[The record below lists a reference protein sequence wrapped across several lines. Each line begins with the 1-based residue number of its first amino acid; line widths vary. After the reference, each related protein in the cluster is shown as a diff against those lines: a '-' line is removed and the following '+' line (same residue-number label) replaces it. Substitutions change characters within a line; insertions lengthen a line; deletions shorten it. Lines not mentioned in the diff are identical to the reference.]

1 MSSVAEFFGWKS
13 AVDTGD
19 LPDIFP
25 MPIAQADFVQ
35 KDVVTLYAKILTDT
49 LERTSGLNDD
59 QVAMCW
65 DNCVKSNAS
74 KGLISLL
81 ADAMSKRSEL
91 FIVYEAGLKLVRV
104 ADQGEREQI
113 EKDYLERGE
122 SKAGV
127 FISFKAFDKT
137 DMIKL
142 YLGLEFCN
150 VASLHKSMNI
160 SKAVQLKFFELRK
173 SVALTDSDGPKAQA
187 LRMATALGAGKDIML
202 DSEDLVETS
211 KPDLTA
217 AEAGIQLVARKLG
230 FYLNLPA
237 AYITS
242 EQTGGLNATGEA
254 DQVATERGLKGFYL
268 SILKPTLE
276 AVFDVKT
283 AYKSQNFRMIMASM
297 EVLKT
302 FSVTDDT
309 VVSADNK
316 RKIFNRMVDLP
327 EDEKA
332 DPPPKIVALPA
343 PPPGAKPPVPPPGNA

>member
-13 AVDTGD
+13 SVDTGE

-25 MPIAQADFVQ
+25 MPISQADFVQ

-49 LERTSGLNDD
+49 LARVSGLSDD

-81 ADAMSKRSEL
+81 ADAMAKKADL

-104 ADQGEREQI
+104 ATQEERSQI
-113 EKDYLERGE
+113 EKDYEARGE
-122 SKAGV
+122 SSAGV
-127 FISFKAFDKT
+127 FISFKSFDKT

-150 VASLHKSMNI
+150 VASLHKSMNL

-173 SVALTDSDGPKAQA
+173 SVNLVDSDGPKAQA
-187 LRMATALGAGKDIML
+187 LRIANALGAGKDIMC
-202 DSEDLVETS
+202 DSEDVIETA

-254 DQVATERGLKGFYL
+254 DQVATERGLNGFYL

-276 AVFDVKT
+276 AVFQVKT
-283 AYKSQNFRMIMASM
+283 AYKSENFRMIMASM

-316 RKIFNRMVDLP
+316 RKLFNRMVGLP

-332 DPPPKIVALPA
+332 DPPPKVVTVIA
-343 PPPGAKPPVPPPGNA
+343 PPPAAGAQPPAKGSP